1 MSAYSHGPLLR
12 AALASALLLLAATSA
27 LAQTVEL
34 PGGAGMSPVTPLPGT
49 VGGAGAAGPGLSPGL
64 SPPGLTPT
72 LVVPSVPPPVAE
84 PPVAA
89 PAPAAAGPVAATPR
103 VVRFRCDVAPQEQSC
118 REKAE
123 APDGGD
129 DDSECSCAHDLCLDQ
144 TDPAGG
150 PPRRICEKLQ

>member
-1 MSAYSHGPLLR
+1 MSAHSQGPMLR
-12 AALASALLLLAATSA
+12 AALTSALLLLAVTSV

-34 PGGAGMSPVTPLPGT
+34 PGGLGMSPVTPLPGT
-49 VGGAGAAGPGLSPGL
+49 VGGAAAAGPGLSPGL
-64 SPPGLTPT
+64 SSPGLTPT
-72 LVVPSVPPPVAE
+72 LVVPSAPPPVVE
-84 PPVAA
+84 PPVTAAA
-89 PAPAAAGPVAATPR
+89 PAAPGPVVATPR